1 MLTEVDRH
9 AFQLMQRNDEPLGLA
24 VGDVAFKRLEVP
36 CPVLPRRR
44 GPADL
49 KTVVKKKRKKK
60 GGHEFGIP
68 SDGMASTSMR

>member
-49 KTVVKKKRKKK
+49 KTVVK
-60 GGHEFGIP
+60 G
-68 SDGMASTSMR
+68 T